1 MRKELLFFSNINS
14 KTETVTEVGYVACG
28 PLRTSDVLI
37 SAALLFWG
45 RIDFLS
51 AFTARQRTPGSFGP
65 FYPRLTQLILR
76 IVDVSI
82 TCQFLIMSAHP

>member
-1 MRKELLFFSNINS
+1 MRKELFFFSNINS

-28 PLRTSDVLI
+28 PLRTSD
-37 SAALLFWG
+37 AFCWG

-82 TCQFLIMSAHP
+82 TCQFLIMSAYP